1 MIVKNI
7 VVLSLLLSLCNA
19 NNNVTIQQE
28 AGYIDETHTTLSK
41 KILEWSNTIDTTLSS
56 WVGNDDIN
64 TTIVGSN
71 ASDNTLENKVKTV
84 DSFFQNNKYLNE
96 TEDTFIR
103 VRVGSK
109 FYSKSSNDFDLRLK
123 GQLPLSKS
131 KKSFKI
137 FIDDV
142 TLDNDKNI
150 LRDDSEDDL
159 SSVPD
164 IGVHYFSPK
173 TNGIESKYSL
183 GLSGIHPFVK
193 ARYTLPFTLSE
204 WLVDPVQLVKYSA
217 DDEFEE
223 ETNIYFDKQ
232 FKESS
237 LFRIQ
242 LHRKTQTEIDGMDYG
257 LSLQYYWST
266 KQDTGLRFSQSFWG
280 NTKYQYTVEKNIE
293 LSQAKNY
300 SGINNYVTSFSW
312 RENIWRKWFYYEVR
326 PGVNFEKQ
334 YDYEPNYT
342 VYIFLDFYFGQHH

>member
-1 MIVKNI
+1 MIVKSI

-19 NNNVTIQQE
+19 DINVTTQQE
-28 AGYIDETHTTLSK
+28 SNYIDETHTILSK
-41 KILEWSNTIDTTLSS
+41 KVLEWSDTIDTTLSS
-56 WVGNDDIN
+56 WVKNDEIN

-71 ASDNTLENKVKTV
+71 VSDNTLENKVKTV

-96 TEDTFIR
+96 TEETYIR
-103 VRVGSK
+103 VRVGSN
-109 FYSKSSNDFDLRLK
+109 FQSKRSNDFDLRFK
-123 GQLPLSKS
+123 VQLPLSKS

-137 FIDDV
+137 FVDDI
-142 TLDNDKNI
+142 TLDNAKNI
-150 LRDDSEDDL
+150 LRDDSEDDR
-159 SSVPD
+159 SAPD

-173 TNGIESKYSL
+173 TYGIESKYSL
-183 GLSGIHPFVK
+183 GLSGIYPFVK
-193 ARYTLPFTLSE
+193 ARYNLSFKINE
-204 WLVDPVQLVKYSA
+204 WLIDPVQVFKYST

-257 LSLQYYWST
+257 LSLQYYWSP
-266 KQDTGLRFSQSFWG
+266 KKDTGLRLSQTFWG
-280 NTKYQYTVEKNIE
+280 NTKYQYIVDKNVEPP
-293 LSQAKNY
+293 QTKNY
-300 SGINNYVTSFSW
+300 SGINNYFTSFSW

-342 VYIFLDFYFGQHH
+342 IRLFLDFYFGQYH